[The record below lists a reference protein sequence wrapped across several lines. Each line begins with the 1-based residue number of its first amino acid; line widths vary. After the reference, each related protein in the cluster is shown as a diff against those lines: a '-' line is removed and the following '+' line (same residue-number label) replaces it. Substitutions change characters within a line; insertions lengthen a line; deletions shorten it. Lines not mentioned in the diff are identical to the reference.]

1 VFTCVNIPLILEL
14 KFILPQQY
22 GPVQPFDITKDTTS
36 TGRGEDVE
44 VGDGDGE
51 DVEVGDGDG
60 EDVEVGEDDDILL
73 GDFLVKS
80 KQSNRII
87 ITITAIIINTFLLV
101 SSIIPHYI

>member
-1 VFTCVNIPLILEL
+1 MITSVNVPLILEL
-14 KFILPQQY
+14 NFILPQQY

-36 TGRGEDVE
+36 TGR
-44 VGDGDGE
+44 GE